1 MAGLLFAPP
10 KLEYPQG
17 RVAANGVAL
26 PRSDYEDDGIIS
38 HDSVPV
44 SRRHDIN
51 DRLSIEF
58 NDNGAAW
65 FRNGLLFLFFLCLQG
80 DTFIRIPIKIETGRQ
95 AGFYRMN
102 GGDGHAGM
110 DDDE

>member
-26 PRSDYEDDGIIS
+26 PRSDYEDDGIIP

-44 SRRHDIN
+44 SRRLDMN
-51 DRLSIEF
+51 DRLTNEF
-58 NDNGAAW
+58 NETGAAR
-65 FRNGLLFLFFLCLQG
+65 FRNGLFFYFPLFSK
-80 DTFIRIPIKIETGRQ
+80 RYVYKIS
-95 AGFYRMN
+95 N
-102 GGDGHAGM
+102 
-110 DDDE
+110 